1 LGYGKLNRIYL
12 RLEKG
17 IMNLGQHIRT
27 HNSTSTKSRPS
38 LVHIVTFGLFRED
51 FEVQV
56 YEDGIQI
63 TKNEKSSE
71 WNWKAIKQVRIF
83 EWFDNRWSVLSF
95 NINLIT
101 IDGKD
106 IRFNSRKITNPE
118 LLIELL
124 KSRVQEFSYK
134 EWNS

>member
-1 LGYGKLNRIYL
+1 MGVV

-17 IMNLGQHIRT
+17 IINLGQHIRT
-27 HNSTSTKSRPS
+27 HNSTSTKSGPS

-56 YEDGIQI
+56 FEDGIQI

-124 KSRVQEFSYK
+124 KSRVQEFSYI